1 MKIYY
6 YPSCS
11 TCKKALKWLDN
22 SELRYEKEHIVDANL
37 TRKEIENIYK
47 KSKFDIKKF
56 FNTNGKV
63 YKELDLKNKLVTMS
77 ESEKLELLAS
87 NGMLLKRPLLIE
99 GNKVIV
105 GFNEKEYEEKLK

>member
-22 SELRYEKEHIVDANL
+22 SELKYEKEHIVDANL

-47 KSKFDIKKF
+47 KSKLDIKNF
-56 FNTNGKV
+56 LIPAGRFI
-63 YKELDLKNKLVTMS
+63 KNW
-77 ESEKLELLAS
+77 
-87 NGMLLKRPLLIE
+87 I
-99 GNKVIV
+99 
-105 GFNEKEYEEKLK
+105 